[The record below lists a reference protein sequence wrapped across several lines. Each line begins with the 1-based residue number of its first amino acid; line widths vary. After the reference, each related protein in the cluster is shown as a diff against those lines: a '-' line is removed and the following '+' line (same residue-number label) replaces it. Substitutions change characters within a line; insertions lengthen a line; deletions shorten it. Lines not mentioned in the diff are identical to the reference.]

1 MLIFTFFVDNA
12 KGADSFAIKLNNNNV
27 PVQFCATPELIAK
40 NLTIDGTFSIKGM
53 KISFSDGYKAGEDEL
68 IYSGSIGNIV
78 STWFAGQGYLLLK
91 GDGTTTNDNYRD
103 AIRLVTYKN
112 TNLTPNI
119 GNRKISITLD
129 DADYLPETG
138 HFYRFVEKSDLSW
151 STANAEAQATVYYG
165 LKGYLA
171 TITSQAE
178 NDFIKLKTKGVGWI
192 GASDAGA
199 EGEWRWVTGPEGLED
214 NGKGQLFYVTG
225 TGPYQGRYTNWNSG
239 EPNNVGGVE
248 NYAHIT
254 VFPNDVASSYK
265 WNDLPNSGGVGDFA
279 SKGYLIE
286 FGGFPGEPEM
296 SLSATLVLQVNTMLF
311 NTGTIP
317 AICEGKSYMLNQAD
331 LNAIPA
337 TYEWTPAES
346 LSSPSAANPYATP
359 KVTTT
364 YTVIGTR
371 GECKNTANY
380 TLVVNPMPVS
390 ILKPVEDI
398 CAGET
403 KTLVAALDPGY
414 TYSWSNN
421 ATTNSIT
428 VVAGD
433 YSVIITSDKG
443 CTAPPFTTKVLA
455 HEFPSINMFSSKLI
469 CGDSK
474 TTTVDIATNGTAG
487 YSLKSTDSNVTIDG
501 LIVTVPVDGVYP
513 MTFMVNDQYCP
524 SRMDFNL
531 AFYKTPKGV
540 FDVNGQIE
548 GQKCYGYNLEATFTP
563 ENDLSGANYEWKFG
577 GEIIANGIGLNKQEV
592 PLGIS
597 LSKRDLELM
606 VTQDGCFSSY
616 IKRDILVIPHLNLTV
631 DKALGCMPLDVKFTA
646 TSDGAIKYDWNF
658 GDDIDVNGLTSDQLH
673 IYQNSG
679 FYDVFLKVTTA
690 DGCANEVKIPKMVQV
705 APIPVV
711 AFSLSSADCL
721 EPGPNQI
728 SFTGTGLNGTDK
740 DIYTWDLDNF
750 AASEKLNNPQ
760 GTAGPFKFN
769 LKTKPEATIGL
780 SVTSEFGCESL
791 PGTILVK
798 RKPDFSIQ
806 SDLLIGCIP
815 FEPTLSGVINANDL
829 VDKVDFNWDF
839 GDGTTGFGSPVM
851 HTYTDSGKNY
861 TPVLTGKSSVT
872 GCENSI
878 TEPDYLKTYPKPTAN
893 FSMNH
898 EIVYNDKPTVEFTN
912 LSTGA
917 NSYLWN
923 FGDGLTSNLSEPSH
937 NYAVT
942 GCQTVL
948 LEAFNEF
955 NCSDTISHKLL
966 VAFDRLFPPTGFSP
980 NAPKEI
986 DREFKLNAEGIA
998 PQGYHFTV
1006 LSRWNDIVFEAK
1018 DEIKGW
1024 DGRMKNGSFAPA
1036 GAYVWILNFTD
1047 FLGRRHQQNGTVTLV
1062 Y

>member
-1 MLIFTFFVDNA
+1 M
-12 KGADSFAIKLNNNNV
+12 
-27 PVQFCATPELIAK
+27 PVQFCTAPELIAK
-40 NLTIDGTFSIKGM
+40 DLTVDGTFSIKGM
-53 KISFSDGYKAGEDEL
+53 KISFSEGYKTGEDEL

-91 GDGTTTNDNYRD
+91 GDGNTTNENYRD

-112 TNLTPNI
+112 NNVIPTL
-119 GNRKISITLD
+119 GSRKISITLE

-151 STANAEAQATVYYG
+151 STANAEAQSTVYYG

-171 TITSQAE
+171 TITSKVE

-199 EGEWRWVTGPEGLED
+199 EGQWRWVTGPEGLED
-214 NGKGQLFYVTG
+214 NGKGQLFFITG
-225 TGPYQGRYTNWNSG
+225 TGPYQGRYTNWNTG
-239 EPNNVGGVE
+239 EPNNVDGVE

-254 VFPNDVASSYK
+254 VFPNDAASSYK
-265 WNDLPNSGGVGDFA
+265 WNDLPNFGGTGDFA

-286 FGGFPGEPEM
+286 FGGFSGEPEM
-296 SLSATLVLQVNTMLF
+296 NLSATLVLQVNTMLF

-317 AICEGKSYMLNQAD
+317 AVCEGKSYMLNQAD

-337 TYEWTPAES
+337 TYIWTPAES
-346 LSSPSAANPYATP
+346 LSSPSVANPYATP
-359 KVTTT
+359 KFTTT
-364 YTVIGTR
+364 YSVTGTR
-371 GECKNTANY
+371 GGCKSTATY
-380 TLVVNPMPVS
+380 ILPVNPKPVS
-390 ILKPVEDI
+390 TLNPVEDI

-403 KTLVAALDPGY
+403 KTLDAGTNSGY
-414 TYSWSNN
+414 TYLWNN
-421 ATTNSIT
+421 GSTAQSIT
-428 VVAGD
+428 VGAAGV
-433 YSVIITSDKG
+433 YSVSVTSDKM
-443 CTAPPFTTKVLA
+443 CSE
-455 HEFPSINMFSSKLI
+455 EFKTEVVVHKYPTIELTNLQKLI
-469 CGDSK
+469 CGDAK
-474 TTTVDIATNGTAG
+474 TTIVDIKTNATDYTLTSVDGRASVSNG
-487 YSLKSTDSNVTIDG
+487 LNVS
-501 LIVTVPVDGVYP
+501 VTNDGVYP
-513 MTFMVNDQYCP
+513 MTFMAHDQYCP
-524 SRMDFNL
+524 IHEDFNL
-531 AFYKTPKGV
+531 AFYEVPKGV
-540 FDVNGQIE
+540 LEVNGQIE

-563 ENDLSGANYEWKFG
+563 ENDLSGANYEWNFG
-577 GEIIANGIGLNKQEV
+577 GEIIANGVDLNTQVV

-597 LSKRDLELM
+597 LIKRDLKLT
-606 VTQDGCFSSY
+606 VTQNGCFSPF
-616 IKRDILVIPHLNLTV
+616 IIRDILVIPHLNLTV

-658 GDDIDVNGLTSDQLH
+658 GDNIVVSGLTPDQPYT
-673 IYQNSG
+673 YQKAG
-679 FYDVFLKVTTA
+679 FYDVFLKITTG
-690 DGCANEVKIPKMVQV
+690 DGCANEVKIPQMIHV
-705 APIPVV
+705 APIPDVV
-711 AFSLSSADCL
+711 FSLSSDMCL
-721 EPGPNQI
+721 EPGVNEI
-728 SFTGTGLNGTDK
+728 SYAGIIGTDK
-740 DIYTWDLDNF
+740 DTYSWN
-750 AASEKLNNPQ
+750 LNNFDSSEIITDPGQ
-760 GTAGPFKFN
+760 TKGPFKFD
-769 LKTKPEATIGL
+769 LKTKPEVTIGL
-780 SVTSEFGCESL
+780 SVTSEFECKSL
-791 PGTILVK
+791 PDSILVK

-806 SDLLIGCIP
+806 SDLLTGCIP
-815 FEPTLSGVINANDL
+815 FEPTLSGLINVDDL
-829 VDKVDFNWDF
+829 VDRVDFKWDF
-839 GDGTTGFGSPVM
+839 GDGTIGFGFPIT
-851 HTYTDSGKNY
+851 HIYTDPGKDY
-861 TPVLTGKSSVT
+861 TPTLTGTSSVT

-898 EIVYNDKPTVEFTN
+898 EIVYNDKPTVVFTN

-923 FGDGLTSNLSEPSH
+923 FGDGLTSNLPELSH
-937 NYAVT
+937 DYAVT
-942 GCQTVL
+942 GYQTVL

-980 NAPKEI
+980 NAPNEI

-1024 DGRMKNGSFAPA
+1024 DGRMKNGSFAPT

-1047 FLGRRHQQNGTVTLV
+1047 FLGRRHRQTGTVTLV